1 MTDTAVLGRVVT
13 PFAVLDPG
21 AVIVRGDHI
30 VAVEPVAALE
40 LSGLDVLEAP
50 EGGYILP
57 GLVDV
62 HNHGGGGASFP
73 DAVTRQEAMTAVLQH
88 RRHGTTTLVASL
100 VTAPAHVL
108 LARTRTLTELC
119 EMDEIAG
126 LHYEGPFLSAIRC
139 GAQNSAALMAPDADL
154 VAELL
159 GLARGHVVA
168 MTCAPELPGTTDVV
182 AALVAGGA
190 LPSFGHTD
198 ASASTT
204 RDALA
209 ASFSALATTNGQV
222 PSFRPTVTHLF
233 NGMRPLHHRDPGPIL
248 EMLAAARRG
257 HAVLELIGD
266 GAHLDPFLVRSVYE
280 MVGRDHIV
288 LITDAIAAAGMP
300 DGDYL
305 LGGLAVSLVG
315 GVANL
320 TGSDAI
326 AGGTAHLIDVVR
338 VTVAGG
344 VSVVDAVYM
353 AATSPAHVL
362 GRTDVGALM
371 AGRRADLILTDAE
384 LHVRQVL
391 RAGIPV
397 SPV

>member
-1 MTDTAVLGRVVT
+1 MSAVADTAVLGRVVT
-13 PFAVLDPG
+13 PDAVLDPG
-21 AVIVRGDHI
+21 AVLLRGDII
-30 VAVEPVAALE
+30 VAVEPAVSLE

-50 EGGYILP
+50 EGGYVLP

-73 DAVTRQEAMTAVLQH
+73 DATTDQEAMTAVLQH

-100 VTAPAHVL
+100 VTAPAEVL

-119 EMDEIAG
+119 DADEIAG
-126 LHYEGPFLSAIRC
+126 LHYEGPFLSSARC
-139 GAQNSAALMAPDADL
+139 GAQNPAALMAPDSDL

-159 GLARGHVVA
+159 GLARGHAVT
-168 MTCAPELPGTTDVV
+168 MTLAH
-182 AALVAGGA
+182 
-190 LPSFGHTD
+190 SD
-198 ASASTT
+198 ATARTT

-209 ASFSALATTNGQV
+209 AGFDALAAAKGPL
-222 PSFRPTVTHLF
+222 PSLRPTVTHLF
-233 NGMRPLHHRDPGPIL
+233 NAMRPLHHRDPGPIA

-266 GAHLDPFLVRSVYE
+266 GVHLDPYLVRAVYE

-288 LITDAIAAAGMP
+288 LVTDAMAAAGMP

-305 LGGLAVSLVG
+305 LGGLAVTVAS
-315 GVANL
+315 GVAHL
-320 TGSDAI
+320 TGSGAI

-344 VSVVDAVYM
+344 VPLVDAVYM
-353 AATSPAHVL
+353 AATGPAHVL
-362 GRTDVGALM
+362 GRPDVGALT
-371 AGRRADLILTDAE
+371 AGRRADLVLTDAE
-384 LHVRQVL
+384 LRVVRVL

-397 SPV
+397 SSA

>member
-1 MTDTAVLGRVVT
+1 MADTAVLGRVVT
-13 PFAVLDPG
+13 PDAVLDPG
-21 AVIVRGDHI
+21 AVLLRGDRI
-30 VAVEPVAALE
+30 VAVEPAAALE

-50 EGGYILP
+50 EGGYVLP

-73 DAVTRQEAMTAVLQH
+73 DAATDQEAMTAVLQH

-100 VTAPAHVL
+100 VTAPAEVL
-108 LARTRTLTELC
+108 LASTRTLTELC
-119 EMDEIAG
+119 EADEIAG
-126 LHYEGPFLSAIRC
+126 LHYEGPFLSAARC
-139 GAQNSAALMAPDADL
+139 GAQNPAALMAPDSDL

-159 GLARGHVVA
+159 GLARGHAVT
-168 MTCAPELPGTTDVV
+168 MTLAPELPGAHDAV

-190 LPSFGHTD
+190 LPSFGHSD
-198 ASASTT
+198 APAGTT

-209 ASFSALATTNGQV
+209 AGFDALAAAKGRV
-222 PSFRPTVTHLF
+222 PSLRPTVTHLF
-233 NGMRPLHHRDPGPIL
+233 NAMRPLHHRDPGPIP

-266 GAHLDPFLVRSVYE
+266 GVHLDPCLVRAVYE

-288 LITDAIAAAGMP
+288 LVTDAMAAAGMP

-305 LGGLAVSLVG
+305 LGGLAVTVAG
-315 GVANL
+315 GVAHL

-344 VSVVDAVYM
+344 VPLVDAVYM
-353 AATSPAHVL
+353 AATGPAHVL
-362 GRTDVGALM
+362 GRTDVGALT
-371 AGRRADLILTDAE
+371 AGRRADLVLTDAE
-384 LHVRQVL
+384 LRVVRVL

-397 SPV
+397 SSA